1 MMNERKIMYIDV
13 GKMTIKECCNF
24 LGLEY
29 IPWYKSSLFWGAFL
43 VFSMPFIVLLL
54 GALK

>member
-1 MMNERKIMYIDV
+1 MNERKIMYIDV